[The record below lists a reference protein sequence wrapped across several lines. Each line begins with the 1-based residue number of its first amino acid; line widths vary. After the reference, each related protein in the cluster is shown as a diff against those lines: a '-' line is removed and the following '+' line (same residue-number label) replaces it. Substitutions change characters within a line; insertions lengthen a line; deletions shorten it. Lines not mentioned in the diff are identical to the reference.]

1 MTQLNATMTAADFV
15 ATVAPAV
22 QQMTEPFEQALF
34 VKAAINHQGAA
45 ARHLILEPGVAA
57 LVAMALAEKDDLG
70 FLRDA
75 AVDTT
80 VES

>member
-1 MTQLNATMTAADFV
+1 MTDATFSAMTPADFV

-45 ARHLILEPGVAA
+45 ARNLILEPGVEA
-57 LVAMALAEKDDLG
+57 LVAMALAVS
-70 FLRDA
+70 A
-75 AVDTT
+75 
-80 VES
+80 